1 MGRLKAARVLLV
13 LLLPLVQAQ
22 QPSRSPYSLQSA
34 VDALHHREAQL
45 ALRDYLDLPPTDEE
59 PEYWP
64 EGEVPINPPFHGSRR
79 ELNKMLANYLSRE
92 EEDERDDRLPVMP
105 NDQAFAED
113 SPYEMARKRSIFRE
127 REDELPYQTVFRER
141 EMDAFSD
148 PSFAQDFLGEIEREN
163 NAEREEKYKEA
174 LRRLWEKYQQQ
185 ENEIERALFE
195 DRSPGRFY
203 ESRKT
208 ANFPAMY
215 AAPIPEKRRT
225 FPALPWLP
233 ASRKKRFPV
242 SKRSPAPEEVNVSG
256 TDEKVVK
263 DLQGIFGDGDNE
275 SKKKRSSDTK
285 EHSHDHDHDHSE
297 EHHDHE
303 NHQDHEDEPE
313 DDKKKK
319 RAADEKKKTNL
330 EVVKDDQIIPGDLID
345 ETRKKSIQWSKYF
358 GIDRKKKSGYIN
370 DKYKSMMKKAEEY
383 PLQHFRVHDIGEQ
396 RELQREHRDKKQV
409 SEDKLENM
417 DQKLKNIED
426 LIIDETIKY
435 TGAHEG
441 ISDPEDIQRLKD
453 HVISRL
459 ATAYSLE
466 KMRKALERL
475 KDSVEAE
482 RHLMLNEIE
491 PSKAL
496 DKDKDK
502 RVAVKKEKVDFENK
516 DHKIESATEK
526 VTQEEPENGLEKEDV
541 DNRKKKRTNI
551 NRYDYPIG
559 QIANNLGEFEEELG
573 AGHSDLM
580 ADPYSLG
587 GGRSFAQCPLVDAI
601 ERRCRGVDLLS
612 GDLQQ
617 DLLSVCLSHQLC
629 YICGTSLTACDF
641 QYLAEAD
648 SMCNANTECQSAAR
662 SALMILRG
670 NPGPQLGPRE
680 CSRNPCLSVYLRDI
694 GY

>member
-1 MGRLKAARVLLV
+1 MTSDDFANFPGENAA
-13 LLLPLVQAQ
+13 
-22 QPSRSPYSLQSA
+22 SPPY
-34 VDALHHREAQL
+34 R
-45 ALRDYLDLPPTDEE
+45 
-59 PEYWP
+59 
-64 EGEVPINPPFHGSRR
+64 GSRR
-79 ELNKMLANYLSRE
+79 ELNKMLANYLTRE
-92 EEDERDDRLPVMP
+92 EEEERDERMPLTRIEQPYFDEDLPY
-105 NDQAFAED
+105 DL
-113 SPYEMARKRSIFRE
+113 ARKRSIFRE
-127 REDELPYQTVFRER
+127 REDELPYQSVFRER
-141 EMDAFSD
+141 EMDAYSD
-148 PSFAQDFLGEIEREN
+148 PTFAQDFLEEIEREN

-185 ENEIERALFE
+185 ENDIERALFE
-195 DRSPGRFY
+195 ERGPGRGY
-203 ESRKT
+203 DARKT

-215 AAPIPEKRRT
+215 AASGPEKRRT

-242 SKRSPAPEEVNVSG
+242 TKRSPASPEVSVSG

-263 DLQGIFGDGDNE
+263 DLQGIFGEGDGE
-275 SKKKRSSDTK
+275 AKAKRSSDTK
-285 EHSHDHDHDHSE
+285 EHSHDHSDHDNHE
-297 EHHDHE
+297 DHHE
-303 NHQDHEDEPE
+303 NHQDHNEEVD

-319 RAADEKKKTNL
+319 RAVEEKKKTNL

-358 GIDRKKKSGYIN
+358 GIDRKKKSGLN
-370 DKYKSMMKKAEEY
+370 DKYRSMMKKSEEEY
-383 PLQHFRVHDIGEQ
+383 PLQHFHRHDGEE
-396 RELQREHRDKKQV
+396 REKKQV
-409 SEDKLENM
+409 SEEKLENM

-441 ISDPEDIQRLKD
+441 ISDPADIQRLKD

-475 KDSVEAE
+475 KDSVETE
-482 RHLMLNEIE
+482 RHLMQNEIE
-491 PSKAL
+491 PSKPQVQ
-496 DKDKDK
+496 DKDK
-502 RVAVKKEKVDFENK
+502 RVAVKKEKVEFDNK

-526 VTQEEPENGLEKEDV
+526 VTPEDPDNDLEKEDA
-541 DNRKKKRTNI
+541 DKRKKKRTNI
-551 NRYDYPIG
+551 HHFERYPVREVGND
-559 QIANNLGEFEEELG
+559 LGEFEEELG
-573 AGHSDLM
+573 AGHF
-580 ADPYSLG
+580 DPVSETLG
-587 GGRSFAQCPLVDAI
+587 LTGGRSFAQCPLLDAI

-617 DLLSVCLSHQLC
+617 ELLPVCEIHQLC
-629 YICGTSLTACDF
+629 YICGTSVTACDF

-648 SMCNANTECQSAAR
+648 SVCGSSSECQSAAR

-680 CSRNPCLSVYLRDI
+680 CSRNPCLSAALHEIRY
-694 GY
+694 

>member
-1 MGRLKAARVLLV
+1 MGRLKVARVLLV
-13 LLLPLVQAQ
+13 LLLPLIQAQ
-22 QPSRSPYSLQSA
+22 QQAHSPYSLQSA

-45 ALRDYLDLPPTDEE
+45 ALRDYLDVPRIDEE
-59 PEYWP
+59 SMYWT
-64 EGEVPINPPFHGSRR
+64 EGENVATPPYRGNRR
-79 ELNKMLANYLSRE
+79 ELNKLLANYLTRE
-92 EEDERDDRLPVMP
+92 EEDDRNERFPLSRVEQPYLDDDL
-105 NDQAFAED
+105 
-113 SPYEMARKRSIFRE
+113 SYEMARKRSIFRE
-127 REDELPYQTVFRER
+127 RDDELPYQSVFRER
-141 EMDAFSD
+141 EMDAYSD
-148 PSFAQDFLGEIEREN
+148 PAFAQDFLEEIEREN

-185 ENEIERALFE
+185 ENDIERTLFE
-195 DRSPGRFY
+195 DRGPARAY
-203 ESRKT
+203 DARKT

-215 AAPIPEKRRT
+215 SAAIPDKRRT

-233 ASRKKRFPV
+233 ASRRKRFPV
-242 SKRSPAPEEVNVSG
+242 TKRSPAPEEVNVSG

-263 DLQGIFGDGDNE
+263 DLQGIFGEGNGE
-275 SKKKRSSDTK
+275 SKKKRSSDDK
-285 EHSHDHDHDHSE
+285 DNHSHDHDHAEGPHE
-297 EHHDHE
+297 NHHDHSG
-303 NHQDHEDEPE
+303 DVD

-319 RAADEKKKTNL
+319 RAVDEKKKTNL

-358 GIDRKKKSGYIN
+358 GIDRKKKSAYIN
-370 DKYKSMMKKAEEY
+370 EKYKSMMKKSEEEY
-383 PLQHFRVHDIGEQ
+383 PLQHFHRHDSGAE
-396 RELQREHRDKKQV
+396 REKKQV
-409 SEDKLENM
+409 SEEKLENM

-475 KDSVEAE
+475 KDSVETE
-482 RHLMLNEIE
+482 RHLIQNEIE
-491 PSKAL
+491 PS
-496 DKDKDK
+496 KDKDK
-502 RVAVKKEKVDFENK
+502 RVAVKKEKVEFENK

-526 VTQEEPENGLEKEDV
+526 VTPEEPDNGLEKEDV
-541 DNRKKKRTNI
+541 DKRKKKRTNI
-551 NRYDYPIG
+551 HHLERYPVREVEND
-559 QIANNLGEFEEELG
+559 LGEFEEELG
-573 AGHSDLM
+573 AGHF
-580 ADPYSLG
+580 DPVGDSFNLG
-587 GGRSFAQCPLVDAI
+587 GGRSFTQCPLLDAI

-617 DLLSVCLSHQLC
+617 ELLAVCEIHQLC
-629 YICGTSLTACDF
+629 YICGTSVTACDF

-648 SMCNANTECQSAAR
+648 SVCGTSSECQSAAR

-670 NPGPQLGPRE
+670 NSGPQLGPRE
-680 CSRNPCLSVYLRDI
+680 CSRNPCLSVALHDI
-694 GY
+694 RY

>member
-1 MGRLKAARVLLV
+1 MGRLKAVRLVLV
-13 LLLPLVQAQ
+13 LLLPLVQGQ
-22 QPSRSPYSLQSA
+22 QHSPYSLQSA

-45 ALRDYLDLPPTDEE
+45 ALRDYLDVPRVEEE
-59 PEYWP
+59 PFYWP
-64 EGEVPINPPFHGSRR
+64 EGENVAAPPYHGSRR
-79 ELNKMLANYLSRE
+79 ELNKLLANYLARE
-92 EEDERDDRLPVMP
+92 EEEEQEDQLSHIEPRFLD
-105 NDQAFAED
+105 NDLT
-113 SPYEMARKRSIFRE
+113 YGLARKRSIFRE
-127 REDELPYQTVFRER
+127 RDDEIPYQSVFRER
-141 EMDAFSD
+141 ELDNSYVD
-148 PSFAQDFLGEIEREN
+148 PSSAQDFLEEIERQTN
-163 NAEREEKYKEA
+163 LEREQEYKEA

-185 ENEIERALFE
+185 ENDIERALFE
-195 DRSPGRFY
+195 ERTPGRIH

-215 AAPIPEKRRT
+215 AAPIPDKRRT

-233 ASRKKRFPV
+233 ATRKKRFPV
-242 SKRSPAPEEVNVSG
+242 AKRSPAPEGINVSG

-263 DLQGIFGDGDNE
+263 DLQGIFGDGDDE
-275 SKKKRSSDTK
+275 KKKRPDDVK
-285 EHSHDHDHDHSE
+285 EHDHEHDHDHTDNHE
-297 EHHDHE
+297 NHEDHHDHD
-303 NHQDHEDEPE
+303 N

-319 RAADEKKKTNL
+319 READDKKNSNL

-358 GIDRKKKSGYIN
+358 GIDRKKKSGRYLN
-370 DKYKSMMKKAEEY
+370 DKYSSMMKRSEEEY
-383 PLQHFRVHDIGEQ
+383 PLKHFHRHDGSEE
-396 RELQREHRDKKQV
+396 REKKQV
-409 SEDKLENM
+409 NEEKLENM

-475 KDSVEAE
+475 KDSVDTE
-482 RHLMLNEIE
+482 RHLLQNEIE
-491 PSKAL
+491 PTTGV
-496 DKDKDK
+496 DKDK
-502 RVAVKKEKVDFENK
+502 RVAVKKEKVEFNNK
-516 DHKIESATEK
+516 DHKIETATEK
-526 VTQEEPENGLEKEDV
+526 VTKEEPENGLESEDE
-541 DNRKKKRTNI
+541 DKKKKKRNEI
-551 NRYDYPIG
+551 HQFDRYPVREVSND
-559 QIANNLGEFEEELG
+559 LGDFEEELG
-573 AGHSDLM
+573 AGHF
-580 ADPYSLG
+580 DPVSETFTYG
-587 GGRSFAQCPLVDAI
+587 GSRTYAQCPLLDAI

-617 DLLSVCLSHQLC
+617 DLLAVCEIHQLC
-629 YICGTSLTACDF
+629 YICGTSVTACDF

-648 SMCNANTECQSAAR
+648 SVCGPSSECQSAAR

-680 CSRNPCLSVYLRDI
+680 CSRNPCLSAALREI
-694 GY
+694 RY